1 MSHAEHAPADQAI
14 GARLPAL
21 EGLRG
26 MMTLLVVLSHFFG
39 ELPHGLRAVMFGW
52 VAVDMFFVMSGY
64 LIGKLIL
71 EKKDHANFFMVFY
84 VRRCLRI
91 LPPYVLV
98 TVIVWAMVE
107 MPPPWTDTPVQF
119 PLWSYL
125 SFTQTFFMID
135 QASIGAHWLAPTWTL
150 AVEEHFYLVIPAVL
164 VFTPLRRLSGW
175 LIGAGLVAIVLRA
188 ILAGT
193 GPSAEYASLVLL
205 PARAD
210 ILVLGLLGAVAMVR
224 GGVDWAR
231 WMIWLRASPL
241 IALIAT
247 FALQMLA
254 PTVFLVFSPTLVGA
268 GCAGYLL
275 AIVHGAPEAKVYHSP
290 ILRFLGA
297 NSYCIYLTHMPVLG
311 LMHGGLLG
319 AAPDLATPVQG
330 LVSLAALPV
339 ALLVGWGMTKLVEEP
354 AMLYGRRWRW
364 SDRLVSHRPARLAQE
379 LS

>member
-1 MSHAEHAPADQAI
+1 MAEAEEATGSNDR
-14 GARLPAL
+14 RLPAL

-26 MMTLLVVLSHFFG
+26 MMTLMVVVSHYFA
-39 ELPHGLRAVMFGW
+39 ELPHGVRAVMFGW

-71 EKKDHANFFMVFY
+71 EKKGHANFFLVFY
-84 VRRCLRI
+84 VRRSLRI

-98 TVIVWAMVE
+98 VAVVWALVE
-107 MPPPWTDTPVQF
+107 MLPAWTDAPVRF

-125 SFTQTFFMID
+125 TFTQTFLMVD

-164 VFTPLRRLSGW
+164 VFTPARRLIWG
-175 LIGAGLVAIVLRA
+175 LIAAAVIAVALRA
-188 ILAGT
+188 ALSGQ
-193 GPSAEYASLVLL
+193 GPEAAFASLVLL

-210 ILVLGLLGAVAMVR
+210 ILVLGLLAAVGVVR
-224 GGVDWAR
+224 GRIDWSR
-231 WMIWLRASPL
+231 WLTWLRIAPL
-241 IALIAT
+241 VALVAT

-254 PTVFLVFSPTLVGA
+254 PALFPVLSPTLIAA

-275 AIVHGAPEAKVYHSP
+275 AIVRDAPEARVHHAAW
-290 ILRFLGA
+290 LRFLGA

-319 AAPDLATPVQG
+319 AAPDVETPVQWA
-330 LVSLAALPV
+330 VSFAALPV
-339 ALLVGWGMTKLVEEP
+339 ALLVGWAMTKLVEEP
-354 AMLYGRRWRW
+354 AMKLGRRWTW
-364 SDRLVSHRPARLAQE
+364 SAEPRRLGRLAPKPG
-379 LS
+379 

>member
-1 MSHAEHAPADQAI
+1 MSHVEHAPVDQAA

-26 MMTLLVVLSHFFG
+26 MMTLLVVVSHFFG
-39 ELPHGLRAVMFGW
+39 ELPHGLSAVMFGW

-71 EKKDHANFFMVFY
+71 EKKGHANFFQVFY

-91 LPPYVLV
+91 IPPYVLV
-98 TVIVWAMVE
+98 TVIVWCLVE
-107 MPPPWTDTPVQF
+107 MLPAWTDTPVRF

-135 QASIGAHWLAPTWTL
+135 EASIGAHWLAPTWTL

-164 VFTPLRRLSGW
+164 VFTPLRRLTGW

-188 ILAGT
+188 ALAGA

-210 ILVLGLLGAVAMVR
+210 ILVLGLLGAVAVVR

-231 WMIWLRASPL
+231 WMIWLRVSPL
-241 IALIAT
+241 VALVAT
-247 FALQMLA
+247 FALRMLSPA
-254 PTVFLVFSPTLVGA
+254 LFPVFSPTLVA
-268 GCAGYLL
+268 IGCAGYLL
-275 AIVHGAPEAKVYHSP
+275 AIVHGAPEAKVYHAP
-290 ILRFLGA
+290 VLRFLGT

-330 LVSLAALPV
+330 LVSVAALPV
-339 ALLVGWGMTKLVEEP
+339 ALVVGWGLTKLVEEP
-354 AMLYGRRWRW
+354 AMHYGRRWRW
-364 SDRLVSHRPARLAQE
+364 SDRLVSRQPARLAPE
-379 LS
+379 LG